1 MLMHVDLDIHQDLIS
16 HNLKVRLRAKAVAQ
30 QHVQVAIAALYM
42 CMGNYA
48 SVCNGAGVRVHYGSE
63 FT

>member
-48 SVCNGAGVRVHYGSE
+48 SVWKSLVSVRIVAVSLR
-63 FT
+63 